1 MLSKTRM
8 TMSLKNDLENSMH
21 EAMRQKN
28 EITRDTIRI
37 ALSAIKLAE
46 IDSGKLLDDKEILTI
61 LQKEVKI
68 RKETIS
74 ELAGADRI
82 DLVNKA
88 QEELE
93 ILNRFLPEQITDE
106 ELTRWVSEAIANVSA
121 KSISDMGKVMGILV
135 PQLTGLATPDRIS
148 QSVRK
153 HLSQS

>member
-1 MLSKTRM
+1 
-8 TMSLKNDLENSMH
+8 MSLKIDLENYMH

-28 EITRDTIRI
+28 DITRDTIRI

-74 ELAGADRI
+74 ELAGTERI
-82 DLVNKA
+82 DLVKKA
-88 QEELE
+88 QIELE

-106 ELTRWVSEAIANVSA
+106 ELTRRVTEAIANASA

-135 PQLTGLATPDRIS
+135 PQLAGQATPDRIS
-148 QSVRK
+148 QIVRK
-153 HLSQS
+153 NLSHS

>member
-1 MLSKTRM
+1 
-8 TMSLKNDLENSMH
+8 MSLKIDLENYMH

-28 EITRDTIRI
+28 DITRDTIRI

-74 ELAGADRI
+74 ELAGTERI
-82 DLVNKA
+82 DLVKKA
-88 QEELE
+88 QIELE

-106 ELTRWVSEAIANVSA
+106 ELTRRVTEAIANASA

-135 PQLTGLATPDRIS
+135 PQLAGQATPDRIS
-148 QSVRK
+148 QIVRK
-153 HLSQS
+153 NLSQS

>member
-1 MLSKTRM
+1 
-8 TMSLKNDLENSMH
+8 MSLKIDLENYMH

-28 EITRDTIRI
+28 DITRDTIRI

-74 ELAGADRI
+74 ELAGTERI
-82 DLVNKA
+82 DLGKKA
-88 QEELE
+88 QIELE

-106 ELTRWVSEAIANVSA
+106 ELTRRVTEAIANASA

-135 PQLTGLATPDRIS
+135 PQLTGQATPDRIS
-148 QSVRK
+148 QIVRK
-153 HLSQS
+153 NLSQS

>member
-1 MLSKTRM
+1 
-8 TMSLKNDLENSMH
+8 MSLKIDLENYMH

-28 EITRDTIRI
+28 DITRDTIRI

-74 ELAGADRI
+74 ELAGTERI
-82 DLVNKA
+82 DLVKKA
-88 QEELE
+88 QIELE

-106 ELTRWVSEAIANVSA
+106 ELTRRVTEAIANASA

-135 PQLTGLATPDRIS
+135 PQLTGQATPDRIS
-148 QSVRK
+148 QIVRK
-153 HLSQS
+153 NLSQS